1 MKDSNTSTPS
11 KCKTEMTPGW
21 QNHRQGERVNLCLS
35 LLRTHGRPLLQNFQI
50 WSNAAYTLINHFHFD
65 SVFNEQKRTRQCFCM
80 NYIDNGPYGCGI
92 CADPTNVTHM
102 RINPTYA
109 EYADDAHRQ
118 ISVRP
123 NILNAGGSRISNI
136 TFRCVMKAMRV
147 SLHIFI
153 SLYFSAFLCISL
165 HFSSF
170 LCMSLHFS
178 AFHGI
183 TLHFSTFLCI
193 SLNFFAFLCISLH
206 FMF

>member
-1 MKDSNTSTPS
+1 MKDSSSPLWFRVPAKLANSGLCWSLHSWKLYNLNLQFRSSHPERKMKDSNTSTPS

-92 CADPTNVTHM
+92 CADPTYVTHM

-118 ISVRP
+118 MYPHGHWPTLIE
-123 NILNAGGSRISNI
+123 
-136 TFRCVMKAMRV
+136 KACR
-147 SLHIFI
+147 HK
-153 SLYFSAFLCISL
+153 FLQHSTR
-165 HFSSF
+165 FFKF
-170 LCMSLHFS
+170 L
-178 AFHGI
+178 
-183 TLHFSTFLCI
+183 
-193 SLNFFAFLCISLH
+193 
-206 FMF
+206 